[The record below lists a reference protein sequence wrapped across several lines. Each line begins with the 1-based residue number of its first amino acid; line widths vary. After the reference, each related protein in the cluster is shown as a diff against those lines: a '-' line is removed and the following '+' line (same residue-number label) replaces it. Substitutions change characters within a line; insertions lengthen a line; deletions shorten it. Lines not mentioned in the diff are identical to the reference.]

1 MILEKKHQA
10 QMDDIQLNRP
20 NQSSDYVSKSKE
32 KESKQKAQNKEAAKS
47 GHMNRDS
54 SNEQLY
60 RSKDRLTKDRSN
72 EDLSMSS

>member
-1 MILEKKHQA
+1 
-10 QMDDIQLNRP
+10 MDDIQLNRP

-47 GHMNRDS
+47 GNMNRDS